1 MNRDEDDT
9 NLYQPTYPPQPDDNA
24 EEQDVDYIDYSQ
36 TGFEEEDYSDYNEE
50 LDDTHR
56 FHVAMNVF
64 DMISILAGLAVI
76 LVLVAILV
84 SLVTWLQSDIMQS
97 FTLLTSQLKK

>member
-1 MNRDEDDT
+1 MNRQGQDTMYAPGYPQQSAPLPED
-9 NLYQPTYPPQPDDNA
+9 
-24 EEQDVDYIDYSQ
+24 QDVEYVDYSNP
-36 TGFEEEDYSDYNEE
+36 GFEEEDYSDYNEE

-64 DMISILAGLAVI
+64 NVISVLAGLAII

-84 SLVTWLQSDIMQS
+84 SLLTWLQGDITQS
-97 FTLLTSQLKK
+97 FTLLTSQFKQ